1 MIISQEFSKITHE
14 SKTYKKYSFLYV
26 TTATQHRDSFRTTA
40 VRHWGW
46 SILSLSFRD
55 VTWQRLSSM
64 EDQSFIMMANRF
76 CVVVVVVSRS
86 KTQTL
91 DAWKCNQ
98 PEIGRELIKREASV
112 HGKAKEPGENEA
124 KWREAMVTCSVNH
137 PLGRQ
142 HSAILFGLQILHQW
156 DFRRA
161 LSKQTFQVVIWNIFR
176 GLTWSCLVPS
186 WCWC

>member
-1 MIISQEFSKITHE
+1 MHFVSKFQRCYLAAAFVHGRPE
-14 SKTYKKYSFLYV
+14 LHNDCKPFLC
-26 TTATQHRDSFRTTA
+26 
-40 VRHWGW
+40 GCK
-46 SILSLSFRD
+46 
-55 VTWQRLSSM
+55 
-64 EDQSFIMMANRF
+64 N
-76 CVVVVVVSRS
+76 VVVVSRS

-124 KWREAMVTCSVNH
+124 KWWEAMVTCSVNH

-161 LSKQTFQVVIWNIFR
+161 LSNQTFQVVIWNIFR